1 MINSMIFPWIAQVLY
16 SSSFFMKRFLSL
28 SPQWI
33 LYLCLA
39 GSALGW
45 GWGWVGIRAALHGY
59 TPGQLALGRYTIA
72 SLVLLPFWGWHGA
85 RLPSWYHLPLIAI
98 MGITGFSIYNYCVN
112 RGEVTIT
119 AGTAALLGALL
130 PILIALGARYFFSE
144 KLTHVGWLG
153 VVIAFSG
160 VVVTA
165 MGAHGSLHFSQGAL
179 LVVFAMV
186 SASIYGLLMKK
197 MLSHYSPLEITTWS
211 IWIGTFALI
220 PFGGGLNKA
229 LFHAPHLA
237 TLNMLLLGIFPGALC
252 YLLYAYTSSK
262 TNMAQVASW
271 MFLLPLLSILLGWL
285 LLGELPTLVTLI
297 GGVITLSGAYLVN
310 VRGHIAG

>member
-1 MINSMIFPWIAQVLY
+1 MNR
-16 SSSFFMKRFLSL
+16 SSSLS
-28 SPQWI
+28 SQWI

-45 GWGWVGIRAALHGY
+45 GWGWVGIRAALEAY

-72 SLVLLPFWGWHGA
+72 SIVLFPFWAWHGA
-85 RLPSWYHLPLIAI
+85 HLPTWRHLPLIAI
-98 MGITGFSIYNYCVN
+98 MGMTGFSIYNYCVN
-112 RGEVTIT
+112 SGEVTIT

-130 PILIALGARYFFSE
+130 PILMALGARYFFSE
-144 KLTHVGWLG
+144 KLTHVGWGG
-153 VVIAFSG
+153 VFIAFSG
-160 VVVTA
+160 VVITA
-165 MGAHGSLHFSQGAL
+165 MGAHGSLHFSSGAL
-179 LVVFAMV
+179 LVVLAMV

-197 MLSHYSPLEITTWS
+197 MLSYYSPLEITTWS

-220 PFGGGLNKA
+220 PFGGGLSKA
-229 LFHAPHLA
+229 VLQAPPS
-237 TLNMLLLGIFPGALC
+237 TTFNMLLLGIFPGALC

-285 LLGELPTLVTLI
+285 LLGELPTLMAFA
-297 GGVITLSGAYLVN
+297 GGAITLLGAYLVN
-310 VRGHIAG
+310 VRSRIPQS